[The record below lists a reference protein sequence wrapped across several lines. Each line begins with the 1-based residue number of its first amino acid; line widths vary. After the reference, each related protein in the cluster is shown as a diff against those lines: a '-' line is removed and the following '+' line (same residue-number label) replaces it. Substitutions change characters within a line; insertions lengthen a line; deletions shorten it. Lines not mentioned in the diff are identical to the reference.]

1 MEKNWVKIFEA
12 SDENQVEIA
21 RQVLQENGI
30 ESVVMDK
37 KDQSFLIGVA
47 ELYISGEKLEE
58 AKIILKEFIG
68 E

>member
-1 MEKNWVKIFEA
+1 MEKNWVKIFE
-12 SDENQVEIA
+12 STDEPQVEIA

-30 ESVVMDK
+30 DAVFMDK
-37 KDQSFLIGVA
+37 KDQSFLIGMA
-47 ELYISGEKLEE
+47 ELYVSGERLEE